1 MLLTSLLNLEA
12 QLRRLLTVSCARE
25 QVALLIDLSGGRMLL
40 DACTCRPCERA
51 LRAASSRR
59 CFSTYVEVLAGKED
73 PSTISEMRVNL
84 REKLYVCAHSPLLS
98 FLFSLVYYI
107 ITPAR
112 LFDHVA
118 HASFLANHFSKNYK

>member
-40 DACTCRPCERA
+40 DAGTCRPCERA

-59 CFSTYVEVLAGKED
+59 CFSTYVEVLAGKEAHRN
-73 PSTISEMRVNL
+73 SLQL
-84 REKLYVCAHSPLLS
+84 RRSLS
-98 FLFSLVYYI
+98 VMQMADLNKVY
-107 ITPAR
+107 
-112 LFDHVA
+112 D
-118 HASFLANHFSKNYK
+118 